1 MLKKYYLNYKK
12 RNFSIASIWI
22 KGGSDMDT
30 ISKKGVNKI
39 LCSLLTRGCEG
50 FNNFTLSEYI
60 ESYGAE
66 LNQEVFEDGISISIK
81 SINEH
86 FSKLFPIL
94 DLIINKPTL
103 SEIEFK
109 KVKKS
114 SINYIKKDKENPF
127 NTCFEKWRK
136 IVYSNHPYAFNTI
149 GNANDVSKITYEDV
163 LLEFKNFKNREKYLI
178 SNNLEINGENFGTLE
193 KKILKEKSE
202 SVNHNLSPLNRF
214 DYINNDSNQTIIM
227 MGDQTCSRKSSEY
240 LPLKIL
246 ESYLSYGMSAA
257 LFKLFR
263 EKHGITYDLGVYYP
277 MRSGNAPFLIYL
289 SVSNKRALFAFEL
302 LTTLWGNLLSNPL
315 TDAEIF
321 LAKEKLKGS
330 FLLGNQSL
338 DEILQRK
345 IQLFSYG
352 ISPISET
359 DLNSKTAEISSLDI
373 LKITN
378 KYFSKPFLSISG
390 NEKICLEISKRWKKK
405 FLS

>member
-1 MLKKYYLNYKK
+1 MLKRYFLNNQK
-12 RNFSIASIWI
+12 RNFSTASIWI
-22 KGGSDMDT
+22 RGGSDMDST
-30 ISKKGVNKI
+30 GKKGINKI

-66 LNQEVFEDGISISIK
+66 LNQEIFEDGISISIK
-81 SINEH
+81 SLNEH
-86 FSKLFPIL
+86 FSKLFPLL
-94 DLIINKPTL
+94 DLIINKPIL
-103 SEIEFK
+103 SETEFK

-114 SINYIKKDKENPF
+114 SIDYLKKDKENPF
-127 NTCFEKWRK
+127 NICFEKWRK

-178 SNNLEINGENFGTLE
+178 SNNSEINGANFGTFE
-193 KKILKEKSE
+193 KKPLEEKSRKI
-202 SVNHNLSPLNRF
+202 NQDLNPNNRF
-214 DYINNDSNQTIIM
+214 EFNNNDSNQTIM
-227 MGDQTCSRKSSEY
+227 MIGDQTCSRRSSDY
-240 LPLKIL
+240 LPLKVL

-277 MRSGNAPFLIYL
+277 IRSGNAPFLIYL
-289 SVSNKRALFAFEL
+289 SVSNKQAIFAFEL
-302 LTTLWGNLLSNPL
+302 LSTLWKNLLFNPL
-315 TDAEIF
+315 TDAEIS

-330 FLLGNQSL
+330 FLLGNQTL

-345 IQLFSYG
+345 IQLISYG
-352 ISPISET
+352 ISPISEI
-359 DLNSKTAEISSLDI
+359 DLSSKIEKIYSLDI
-373 LKITN
+373 LKLSR

-390 NEKICLEISKRWKKK
+390 NKNICLEISDMWKKN
-405 FLS
+405 F